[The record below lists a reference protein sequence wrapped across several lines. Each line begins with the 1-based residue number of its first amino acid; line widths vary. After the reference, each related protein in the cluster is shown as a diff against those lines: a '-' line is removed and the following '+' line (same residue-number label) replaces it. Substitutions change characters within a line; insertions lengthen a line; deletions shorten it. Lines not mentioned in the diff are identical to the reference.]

1 MGHILLGGDISQVV
15 QGPTR
20 YVEQPAQ
27 GSPAYGNGDGLP
39 GVLGIHAAGEA
50 VGRGKGE
57 ASHPVVAD
65 VLLYFQSQA
74 RPVYRHFQ
82 GVIERRQ

>member
-1 MGHILLGGDISQVV
+1 MGHISSDGDISQVV
-15 QGPTR
+15 QRRTR
-20 YVEQPAQ
+20 YVEQPTQ
-27 GSPAYGNGDGLP
+27 GSPAYGNGDGMP

-65 VLLYFQSQA
+65 VLLHLQTSSSSHLIGTSRA
-74 RPVYRHFQ
+74 L
-82 GVIERRQ
+82 